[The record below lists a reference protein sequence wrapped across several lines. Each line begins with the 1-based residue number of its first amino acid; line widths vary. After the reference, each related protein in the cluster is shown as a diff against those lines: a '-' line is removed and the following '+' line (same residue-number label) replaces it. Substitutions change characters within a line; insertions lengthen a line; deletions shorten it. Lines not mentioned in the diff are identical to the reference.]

1 MEKKFLDINTTKLV
15 ALMFF
20 LFLSA
25 SFIFSQVQQP
35 IERLEINENST
46 LQDLLAVAA
55 LNNPGLKGA
64 YEQWQSAL
72 QRIPQV
78 KALPNPQLTFTYF
91 IREVETRVG
100 PQQGKVGL
108 MQMFPWFGK
117 LKLKGS
123 AALEAANAA
132 KQMYDNMKLNMF
144 YRVKEAYYDYY
155 YINRSTAILEENIR
169 LLKHLESVM
178 IEKYRTGMA
187 SYSSIIKIQVE
198 VDKLQ
203 DHLNS
208 TIEVLEPIKAKLNA
222 ALDRPFNA
230 LLPVPKEMPMETGK
244 EPLPMS
250 GDHLMELL
258 KKNNPGLKSM
268 DAMASKEQINIKLA
282 RKDYFPDFSIG
293 VDYILTG
300 EARMPGAADSGK
312 DPVAA
317 MLSIQLPLWAKKNKA
332 AVREANARYRAVLNQ
347 RQEEENNLMARLEM
361 VLFQFRDAER
371 KMALYQKSLLPRAE
385 QALEVIRSA
394 FESGKADFP
403 DFIDSHRTLLEFELA
418 YEEAR
423 THRAQRLAELQML
436 TGREN
441 VFATENTED
450 TEPL

>member
-1 MEKKFLDINTTKLV
+1 MEKRLSNLNVTKLV
-15 ALMFF
+15 MLMF
-20 LFLSA
+20 LLYLSA
-25 SFIFSQVQQP
+25 LLTFSQPRQP
-35 IERLEINENST
+35 IEKLEINENST
-46 LQDLLAVAA
+46 LQDLLAAAA

-78 KALPNPQLTFTYF
+78 KALPNPQLTFAYF

-123 AALEAANAA
+123 AAMAAANAA
-132 KQMYDNMKLNMF
+132 KQMYENMKLNLF
-144 YRVKEAYYDYY
+144 YHVKEAYYDYY
-155 YINRSTAILEENIR
+155 YINRTTAILTENIH

-178 IEKYRTGMA
+178 VAKYRTGMA

-203 DHLNS
+203 DRLNS
-208 TIEVLEPIKAKLNA
+208 TMEILEPVKAKLNA
-222 ALDRPFNA
+222 ALDHPFNA
-230 LLPVPKEMPMETGK
+230 LLPIPKEIPMKTGK
-244 EPLPMS
+244 EPLQMS
-250 GDHLMELL
+250 RDQLMELM
-258 KKNNPGLKSM
+258 KINNPGLKSI
-268 DAMASKEQINIKLA
+268 DAMASKEKVGIKLA
-282 RKDYFPDFSIG
+282 KKNYYPDFSIG

-300 EARMPGAADSGK
+300 EALMPGVSDSGK

-332 AVREANARYRAVLNQ
+332 AVREANARYRAILNQ
-347 RQEEENNLMARLEM
+347 RQQEENSLIARLEM
-361 VLFQFRDAER
+361 VLFQYRDAKR
-371 KMALYQKSLLPRAE
+371 KMALYKEKLLPRAE
-385 QALEVIRSA
+385 QALEVTRSA
-394 FESGKADFP
+394 FESGKADFL
-403 DFIDSHRTLLEFELA
+403 DFIDSQRTLLEFELA

-423 THRAQRLAELQML
+423 TRRAQRMAELQML
-436 TGREN
+436 IGKEN

-450 TEPL
+450 TETL

>member
-1 MEKKFLDINTTKLV
+1 MGKNFITINTTKLV
-15 ALMFF
+15 TLMFF
-20 LFLSA
+20 LYLSTF
-25 SFIFSQVQQP
+25 SIFPHSQPQQP
-35 IERLEINENST
+35 TGKLEIDENST
-46 LQDLLAVAA
+46 LQDLLAAAA

-78 KALPNPQLTFTYF
+78 KSLPNPQLTFTYF

-132 KQMYDNMKLNMF
+132 KQMYDNMKLNLF

-155 YINRSTAILEENIR
+155 YINRTTAILKENIG

-187 SYSSIIKIQVE
+187 SYSSIIKIQVGA
-198 VDKLQ
+198 DKLQ

-208 TIEVLEPIKAKLNA
+208 TIEVLEPVKAKLNA
-222 ALDRPFNA
+222 ALNRPFNA
-230 LLPVPKEMPMETGK
+230 LLPVPEEIPMETGK
-244 EPLPMS
+244 EPLPIS
-250 GDHLMELL
+250 GDQLTELL
-258 KKNNPGLKSM
+258 KINNPGLKSM
-268 DAMASKEQINIKLA
+268 DARASEEQINIKLA

-293 VDYILTG
+293 LDYILTG
-300 EARMPGAADSGK
+300 EARMPGVSDSGK
-312 DPVAA
+312 DPIAA

-332 AVREANARYRAVLNQ
+332 AVREANARYQAVLNQ

-385 QALEVIRSA
+385 QALEVTRSA
-394 FESGKADFP
+394 FESGKTDFP
-403 DFIDSHRTLLEFELA
+403 DFIDSQRTLLEFELA

-423 THRAQRLAELQML
+423 TRCAQRLAELQML
-436 TGREN
+436 TG
-441 VFATENTED
+441 TENLNE
-450 TEPL
+450 